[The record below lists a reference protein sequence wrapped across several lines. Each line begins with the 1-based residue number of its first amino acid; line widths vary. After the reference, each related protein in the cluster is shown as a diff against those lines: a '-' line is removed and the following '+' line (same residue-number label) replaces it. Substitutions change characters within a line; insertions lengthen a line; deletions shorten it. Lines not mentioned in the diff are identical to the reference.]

1 MDPGYLPRGISFN
14 VIYQYLGV
22 AGEKVMTNDK
32 TSPPRPIMY
41 KTVQINGVP
50 TRLKWCV
57 TCEIYRL
64 PRCSH
69 CSICKH
75 CIDVRKY
82 IIHNFYFTD
91 V

>member
-1 MDPGYLPRGISFN
+1 MDPGYLPRGMLSDLSI
-14 VIYQYLGV
+14 VQIGV
-22 AGEKVMTNDK
+22 PGEKIMSNDK
-32 TSPPRPIMY
+32 TSPPRPLMY
-41 KTVQINGVP
+41 KTVQINGVS

-75 CIDVRKY
+75 CIDVGFVK
-82 IIHNFYFTD
+82 
-91 V
+91 